1 MIVGQRGIT
10 TLSLVASRDDSFM
23 RDFDVV
29 STHDARWGGC
39 DPGRA
44 ELLWVPREF

>member
-29 STHDARWGGC
+29 STHDARWGGVK
-39 DPGRA
+39 GNAGLGLAAKRS
-44 ELLWVPREF
+44 